1 MASFQWLVWQ
11 PRCSLGKKTLQSN
24 NESLA
29 SLCAVD
35 VNSAVDVIS
44 AGDINSAGDV
54 NSAEEPIK
62 LGKESAADSSAG
74 GLTQKRKVDRE
85 KRRQIA
91 HEQMFSPPSP

>member
-1 MASFQWLVWQ
+1 MWQ
-11 PRCSLGKKTLQSN
+11 PRCSLGKKTPQRD
-24 NESLA
+24 NESIA
-29 SLCAVD
+29 SLC
-35 VNSAVDVIS
+35 
-44 AGDINSAGDV
+44 GGDV

-91 HEQMFSPPSP
+91 HEQMFSPTSP